1 MNRGRAQTRPR
12 FFMRRIYLD
21 NAATTPLS
29 EEARAA
35 MQPFWAER
43 FGNADSRHSF
53 GRDAAA
59 ALAAARSRVAECL
72 GAHADEVYFTSGGT
86 ESDNWA
92 LKGAALAHGKGRVIV
107 SAVEHPA
114 VYESARQLERLG
126 FALTVLPVDGEGFV
140 CPQSLADAMGDDV
153 FLVSVMT
160 AGNETGS
167 VQPVRELADIAHSR
181 GALFHTDAVQAAGAM
196 PLNVREIG
204 CDMLSLSAH
213 KFGGP
218 KGCGVLYVT
227 GEREKGRHFGRRGGV
242 RHGGCAFRRSPRY
255 GCRKR
260 ACACFEG
267 CFRKARAARHRRRGV
282 ARHSR

>member
-12 FFMRRIYLD
+12 FFMRRSYLD

-35 MQPFWAER
+35 MQPFWTER

-59 ALAAARSRVAECL
+59 ALAAARSRVSECL
-72 GAHADEVYFTSGGT
+72 GAHADEVYFTSGV
-86 ESDNWA
+86 
-92 LKGAALAHGKGRVIV
+92 AHGKGRVIV

-218 KGCGVLYVT
+218 KGCGVLYVKNGVRLEALHSG
-227 GEREKGRHFGRRGGV
+227 GEQERGKRGGTSAI
-242 RHGGCAFRRSPRY
+242 RLP
-255 GCRKR
+255 
-260 ACACFEG
+260 
-267 CFRKARAARHRRRGV
+267 
-282 ARHSR
+282 